1 MFRGTQVFFSAK
13 ISRTTGETKV
23 QLAALIT
30 TWGFSSAIKK
40 QNSAEQ
46 RNNMAKISLYVVG
59 IHFRQTFDVVPDDPT
74 LPVPGY
80 VTGAEILEHAAKQ
93 YGLRYKLSTVPP
105 GAVKGHINY
114 VSYTPNRQ
122 HDPAPRVTFPLTTP
136 PPKVFPFYGQPLSL
150 TEILAPIGQA
160 SQVLQYT
167 AGSID
172 KTKPTP
178 KLLVGG
184 AAPPDFISP
193 MNDGTSSFG
202 ITGFPDG
209 TEIRIRSLNIYC
221 TY

>member
-1 MFRGTQVFFSAK
+1 
-13 ISRTTGETKV
+13 
-23 QLAALIT
+23 
-30 TWGFSSAIKK
+30 
-40 QNSAEQ
+40 
-46 RNNMAKISLYVVG
+46 MAKISLYVVG

-80 VTGAEILEHAAKQ
+80 VTGAEILEHAAKH
-93 YGLRYKLSTVPP
+93 YGLRYKLSTKPP
-105 GAVKGHINY
+105 GVLEGHINY
-114 VSYTPNRQ
+114 VSYTPSRQ
-122 HDPAPRVTFPLTTP
+122 HDLKPPDNLPRVTFG
-136 PPKVFPFYGQPLSL
+136 KVFPFYGQPLSL

-172 KTKPTP
+172 KSKPTP

-193 MNDGTSSFG
+193 KNDGTSSFG